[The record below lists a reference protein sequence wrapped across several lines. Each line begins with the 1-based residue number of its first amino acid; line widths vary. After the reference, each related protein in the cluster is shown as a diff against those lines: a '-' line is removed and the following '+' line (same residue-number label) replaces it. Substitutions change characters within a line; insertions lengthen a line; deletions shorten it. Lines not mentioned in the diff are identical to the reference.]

1 MRIAA
6 TFHIYRIFLVST
18 YLAIRRIGRRHMA
31 RWRGV
36 RCTVLH
42 RVGACVAAACLSLLL
57 CASAHAQEEDNSLR
71 DPIQDPAPA
80 AIGSPVG
87 GMVLAD
93 TTAGALIRE
102 AELPDLPM
110 EAAQSAIY
118 VNGGDSTRTARWRAL
133 RQKKALTMEPP
144 DATLA
149 ERFVA
154 FLERNRSL
162 VLPDRLVLD
171 IPNTN
176 LYGVQ
181 PVLGGLSGEAGA
193 SGGLYYDLPFFS
205 GPNRHAHAQV
215 LGSIRRYWGTELI
228 GGIEHKRWVGYG
240 FARYTHRASESFYG
254 IGANTEVDNRSF
266 YRLDEGIVGGLAG
279 YALNERLLVGGHL
292 SYRRDRVGPGLHASE
307 PSVGNAF
314 SPSPPPGVRAD
325 ADYAIGGVF
334 AEFDARDDSYNRTY
348 GRRFAPTEERLRGIS
363 LDATSGYYLAAS
375 LTHHQDIV
383 DRRHSYAR
391 LTLDAQQYVTLE
403 HGMQRGLAFRQF
415 VSLSESPDQQS
426 IPFYRMQSI
435 GGPASLRGFTGGRF
449 RDRNVV
455 LTTAEMRCHI
465 WHRLDMALFA
475 DAGQVFSEV
484 NDVSVQDMKIGYGV
498 GFRFRSSQGVVARFE
513 IARSVE
519 GFSTYLKFGSIL

>member
-1 MRIAA
+1 M
-6 TFHIYRIFLVST
+6 ST
-18 YLAIRRIGRRHMA
+18 YLAIRRSDRRHVA
-31 RWRGV
+31 RWR
-36 RCTVLH
+36 
-42 RVGACVAAACLSLLL
+42 VAACTAFQPAAAWAISALLSLLL
-57 CASAHAQEEDNSLR
+57 CAPAHAQTEEGPLR
-71 DPIQDPAPA
+71 GPIQDQALA
-80 AIGSPVG
+80 AIGTRAG
-87 GMVLAD
+87 GMDLAD

-102 AELPDLPM
+102 AELPDLPL

-118 VNGGDSTRTARWRAL
+118 VDGGDSTRTARWRAL

-154 FLERNRSL
+154 FVERNRSL

-171 IPNTN
+171 IPNAD

-215 LGSIRRYWGTELI
+215 LGSLRRYWGTELI

-240 FARYTHRASESFYG
+240 FSRYTHRASESFYG
-254 IGANTEVDNRSF
+254 IGPNTEVDNRSF
-266 YRLDEGIVGGLAG
+266 YRLDEGMVGGLAG
-279 YALNERLLVGGHL
+279 YALNDRLLVGGHL
-292 SYRRDRVGPGLHASE
+292 SYRRDRVGPGLHSDE

-314 SPSPPPGVRAD
+314 SPSPPGVRAD

-334 AEFDARDDSYNRTY
+334 AELDARNDSYNRTY

-415 VSLSESPDQQS
+415 LSLSESPDKQT

-475 DAGQVFSEV
+475 DAGQVFSEI
-484 NDVSVQDMKIGYGV
+484 NDVSVEDMKFGYGV